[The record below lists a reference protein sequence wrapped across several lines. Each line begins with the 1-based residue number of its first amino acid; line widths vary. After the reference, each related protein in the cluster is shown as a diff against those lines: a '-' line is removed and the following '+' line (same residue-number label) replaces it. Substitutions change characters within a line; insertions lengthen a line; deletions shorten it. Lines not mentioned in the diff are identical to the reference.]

1 MPEIKKAAT
10 AEDQN
15 RITGAGAVELSED
28 TLDQVAGGQAPDPAS
43 SAAPASLLSK
53 AASGK
58 F

>member
-1 MPEIKKAAT
+1 MSEIKKGASAD
-10 AEDQN
+10 DQS
-15 RITGAGAVELSED
+15 RITEAGAVELSED
-28 TLDQVAGGQAPDPAS
+28 TLDQAAGGQAPDPAS